1 MGFDVPL
8 FNLIATVFG
17 MALGWLFKVVWG
29 EVQKLQDADTV
40 ILQKVADLSME
51 VAANCIKRSELEKLE
66 TALFRKLDRIEDHV
80 LFEKKMKSHK
90 GGFDD

>member
-8 FNLIATVFG
+8 FNLIATAFG
-17 MALGWLFKVVWG
+17 MGLGWLFKVVWS
-29 EVQKLQDADTV
+29 EVQKLQEADTV
-40 ILQKVADLSME
+40 ILQKVADLSLE

-80 LFEKKMKSHK
+80 LFEKKLK
-90 GGFDD
+90 GYKGSPDE